1 MIRLKAEATES
12 GLEVRTERGTWN
24 DGWFDAMPALPSA
37 PLERAACLALLAFA
51 AALQLS
57 IAAADILLTIA
68 ALLWARPR
76 RSATTSASKCRGCS
90 GRSPPTRRRRSSR
103 RSSPSTRASA
113 WSTPSSSSCSIIVP
127 LTYRLFRGRRALL
140 AVDVIITIG
149 AISATWGIVQ
159 YLILNFDHLGRR
171 PQGAL
176 GLYMTY
182 SGLLMLVACAA
193 VSRVMFAKHHRAWA
207 ALVLPALLLA
217 LVFTFT
223 RSAWV
228 GACVGIGLLFLLRD
242 FRLMGLLPVALGGVP
257 RACAPASLTTRLY
270 STFSLKDPSN
280 VDRVAMMKSGLPHHQ
295 GRPAD
300 RRRARH
306 GHPGLSALP
315 RQERGQPAQPAPA
328 QRAAADRGGARP
340 AGARASGS
348 GSSSRWCAISC
359 GAGDPTFPSLSNA
372 GLAVIGAML
381 AAGLFEY
388 NFGDSEFLMLFLVLV
403 TLPYAAERAP
413 VAAAAPL
420 PHARRAD

>member
-1 MIRLKAEATES
+1 
-12 GLEVRTERGTWN
+12 
-24 DGWFDAMPALPSA
+24 MPALPSA
-37 PLERAACLALLAFA
+37 PIERAACLALLAFA

-57 IAAADILLTIA
+57 IAAADIFLTIA
-68 ALLWARPR
+68 AVLWLGVVLKNKERVEVPGMFWPLAAYGVATLVASVFSVDPRVSLVDSKQLVLL
-76 RSATTSASKCRGCS
+76 
-90 GRSPPTRRRRSSR
+90 
-103 RSSPSTRASA
+103 
-113 WSTPSSSSCSIIVP
+113 IIVP
-127 LTYRLFRGRRALL
+127 LAYRLFRGRRALL

-149 AISATWGIVQ
+149 AVSATLGIVQ
-159 YLILNFDHLGRR
+159 YLILNFDNLGRR

-182 SGLLMLVACAA
+182 SGLLMLVTCAA

-242 FRLMGLLPVALGGVP
+242 FRLMGLLPVAL
-257 RACAPASLTTRLY
+257 AAFLALAPSGLTTRLY
-270 STFSLKDPSN
+270 STFNLKDPSN
-280 VDRVAMMKSGLPHHQ
+280 VDRVAMLKSGLRIIKDHPLTGVGPDMIGQVYPYYRDQAAVNQLNLHLHNVPLQ
-295 GRPAD
+295 IAAERGLPALAIWLWFIVTLARD
-300 RRRARH
+300 FLKRRR
-306 GHPGLSALP
+306 S
-315 RQERGQPAQPAPA
+315 
-328 QRAAADRGGARP
+328 D
-340 AGARASGS
+340 
-348 GSSSRWCAISC
+348 
-359 GAGDPTFPSLSNA
+359 FPSLSNA

-403 TLPYAAERAP
+403 TLPFAADPSAGSGSPRASSRGERAP
-413 VAAAAPL
+413 APAALPL

>member
-1 MIRLKAEATES
+1 
-12 GLEVRTERGTWN
+12 VGTWN
-24 DGWFDAMPALPSA
+24 EGWFDAMPALPSA

-57 IAAADILLTIA
+57 IAAADIFLTIA
-68 ALLWARPR
+68 ALLWAGLLLRNRERVEVPPMFWPLAAYAA
-76 RSATTSASKCRGCS
+76 ATLVAAIFSVDPGISLLDSKQLVLL
-90 GRSPPTRRRRSSR
+90 
-103 RSSPSTRASA
+103 
-113 WSTPSSSSCSIIVP
+113 IIVP

-149 AISATWGIVQ
+149 AVSATFGIVQ

-182 SGLLMLVACAA
+182 SGLLMLVTCAA

-242 FRLMGLLPVALGGVP
+242 FRLLALLPVALG
-257 RACAPASLTTRLY
+257 CFLTFAPAELTARLY

-280 VDRVAMMKSGLPHHQ
+280 IDRVAMMRSGLRIIRKDPLTGVGPDMVMQVYPQYRDRTAVNERTPHLHNVPLQ
-295 GRPAD
+295 IAAERGLPALALWLWFIVSLVLD
-300 RRRARH
+300 FFRRRRA
-306 GHPGLSALP
+306 
-315 RQERGQPAQPAPA
+315 E
-328 QRAAADRGGARP
+328 
-340 AGARASGS
+340 
-348 GSSSRWCAISC
+348 
-359 GAGDPTFPSLSNA
+359 FPSLSNA

-403 TLPYAAERAP
+403 TLPYAAGRAP
-413 VAAAAPL
+413 AQADTPL